1 MRRPSKTA
9 RVSCGAS
16 WYHEFTCT
24 DSVSSRR
31 LSLPDERLLV
41 LVMRWW
47 IPCALLFVTALIVT
61 LVTTPLARI
70 IATRLGAVDKPSKR
84 RINKVAIPRM
94 GGIAIFLALVCCA
107 ALQLYGTKH
116 LGWPTVLTPWR
127 YSTVNY
133 PMLGLSFLVIF
144 LTGAIDDVVQLKP
157 LAKLTGQVLAA
168 IIAVCSGLTV
178 GTIMNPFGPGEVILG
193 WLAYP
198 ITIVYLVAYV
208 NIINL
213 IDGLDGLASGITLI
227 SSCTLF
233 YMASLSGRLDAA
245 AIAISLA
252 GATLGFLRYNFNP
265 ASIFLGDSGSLLLGF
280 TRGTV
285 SLLNVTRV
293 AGLTTIIV
301 PLVISFVPIMDTF
314 SAIIRRKRA
323 HVSVG
328 QADKGHIHHRLI
340 QDGYNQRQAVLFM
353 YLWTAM
359 LSVGAIIMT
368 QIEVV
373 PRICVFCVLIGAS
386 FAFAAHLHLFDPVL
400 LHHYNPKSGEDE
412 LVSPE
417 DPAFAV
423 EQAKIEERHEE
434 QREDFID
441 RLIHHDEK

>member
-1 MRRPSKTA
+1 M
-9 RVSCGAS
+9 
-16 WYHEFTCT
+16 
-24 DSVSSRR
+24 
-31 LSLPDERLLV
+31 
-41 LVMRWW
+41 
-47 IPCALLFVTALIVT
+47 T
-61 LVTTPLARI
+61 LVATPLARK
-70 IATRLGAVDKPSKR
+70 IAIRLGAVDKPSKR

-94 GGIAIFLALVCCA
+94 GGIAIFLALA
-107 ALQLYGTKH
+107 AAVLVQYLGTRY
-116 LGWPTVLTPWR
+116 LGWPLVLTPWR
-127 YSTVNY
+127 FSTVDY
-133 PMLGLSFLVIF
+133 PLLGVSFLVIF
-144 LTGAIDDVVQLKP
+144 ITGAIDDVLQLKP
-157 LAKLTGQVLAA
+157 LAKLAGQVLAA
-168 IIAVCSGLTV
+168 VIAVCSGLTV
-178 GTIMNPFGPGEVILG
+178 GVIMNPFGHGVIVLG
-193 WLAYP
+193 WIAYP
-198 ITIVYLVAYV
+198 ITVAYLVAYV

-213 IDGLDGLASGITLI
+213 IDGLDGLASGITFI

-233 YMASLSGRLDAA
+233 YMAALSNRLDSA

-280 TRGTV
+280 ALGTV

-293 AGLTTIIV
+293 AGLTTLIV
-301 PLVISFVPIMDTF
+301 PLVISFVPIVDTF

-340 QDGYNQRQAVLFM
+340 QDGYNQRQAVVLM

-368 QIEVV
+368 QIEVA
-373 PRICVFCVLIGAS
+373 PRIVVFCLLIGAS

-412 LVSPE
+412 LVSPD

-423 EQAKIEERHEE
+423 EQARIEEHAEE
-434 QREDFID
+434 RREDFVE
-441 RLIHHDEK
+441 RLLHHDDEK

>member
-1 MRRPSKTA
+1 MVT
-9 RVSCGAS
+9 
-16 WYHEFTCT
+16 
-24 DSVSSRR
+24 
-31 LSLPDERLLV
+31 
-41 LVMRWW
+41 RWW
-47 IPCALLFVTALIVT
+47 IPCALLFLTALVVT
-61 LVTTPLARI
+61 LVATPLARK
-70 IATRLGAVDKPSKR
+70 IAIRLGAVDKPSKR

-94 GGIAIFLALVCCA
+94 GGIAIFLALA
-107 ALQLYGTKH
+107 AAVLVQHLGTRY
-116 LGWPTVLTPWR
+116 LGWPLVLTPWR
-127 YSTVNY
+127 FSTVDY
-133 PMLGLSFLVIF
+133 PLLGVSFLVIF
-144 LTGAIDDVVQLKP
+144 ITGAIDDVLQLKP
-157 LAKLTGQVLAA
+157 LAKLAGQVLAA
-168 IIAVCSGLTV
+168 VIAVCSGLTV
-178 GTIMNPFGPGEVILG
+178 GVIMNPFGHGEIVLG

-198 ITIVYLVAYV
+198 ITVAYLVAYV

-213 IDGLDGLASGITLI
+213 IDGLDGLASGITFI

-233 YMASLSGRLDAA
+233 YMAALSNRLDSA

-280 TRGTV
+280 ALGTV

-293 AGLTTIIV
+293 AGLTTLIV
-301 PLVISFVPIMDTF
+301 PLVISFVPIVDTF

-340 QDGYNQRQAVLFM
+340 QDGYNQRQAVVLM

-368 QIEVV
+368 QIEVA
-373 PRICVFCVLIGAS
+373 PRIVVFCLLIGAS

-412 LVSPE
+412 LVSPD

-423 EQAKIEERHEE
+423 EQARIEEHAEE
-434 QREDFID
+434 RREDFVE
-441 RLIHHDEK
+441 RLLHHDDEK